1 MRLRRQREGI
11 ELMEKQLRILLADD
25 DRSVRS
31 GLRAFLSAMI
41 PCEIVGEAENG
52 QDAVVQ
58 VARYRPDAVLL
69 DLHMPTMDGVQATR
83 IIKTNWPQTPIIVLS
98 LYVAERGE
106 ALAAGADAFVGK
118 GDPPS
123 TLITTLL
130 TYVAPATPG
139 THGADEPRHR
149 LESGRTGDL
158 GE

>member
-1 MRLRRQREGI
+1 
-11 ELMEKQLRILLADD
+11 MEKQLRILLADD

-52 QDAVVQ
+52 QDTVAQ
-58 VARYRPDAVLL
+58 VARHRPDAVLL
-69 DLHMPTMDGVQATR
+69 DLRMPTMDGVQATR
-83 IIKTNWPQTPIIVLS
+83 VIKTNWPQTVIIVLS
-98 LYVAERGE
+98 LYVAQHDE

-130 TYVAPATPG
+130 TYAAPTTPG
-139 THGADEPRHR
+139 THGVNEPQHGMA
-149 LESGRTGDL
+149 SGRTGDL